1 MEIDDK
7 EYELLKA
14 KSDKFDEEL
23 NKYKTE
29 SEEKIKALTAE
40 RDDFKS
46 KYDSEKTNHDKL
58 KDDYISFL
66 TGHSGDNRPIPSVD
80 DFDKICKDKFV
91 SIVSHDLRSPL
102 LGVSNILEIIDNKEI
117 VPTEE
122 ERKQFL
128 EMSRESIKFSLKMIN
143 ELLNLPYE
151 KRIEFMERECVKG
164 TPKCKNFIPEK
175 CVACW
180 EQVFEKEFNKCL

>member
-1 MEIDDK
+1 MEIDNK

-29 SEEKIKALTAE
+29 SEEKINALTAE

-80 DFDKICKDKFV
+80 DFDKICKDKF
-91 SIVSHDLRSPL
+91 
-102 LGVSNILEIIDNKEI
+102 G
-117 VPTEE
+117 
-122 ERKQFL
+122 
-128 EMSRESIKFSLKMIN
+128 
-143 ELLNLPYE
+143 
-151 KRIEFMERECVKG
+151 G
-164 TPKCKNFIPEK
+164 
-175 CVACW
+175 
-180 EQVFEKEFNKCL
+180 

>member
-1 MEIDDK
+1 MEIDNK

-46 KYDSEKTNHDKL
+46 KYDSEKTNHNKL

-80 DFDKICKDKFV
+80 DFDKICKDKF
-91 SIVSHDLRSPL
+91 
-102 LGVSNILEIIDNKEI
+102 G
-117 VPTEE
+117 
-122 ERKQFL
+122 
-128 EMSRESIKFSLKMIN
+128 
-143 ELLNLPYE
+143 
-151 KRIEFMERECVKG
+151 G
-164 TPKCKNFIPEK
+164 
-175 CVACW
+175 
-180 EQVFEKEFNKCL
+180 

>member
-14 KSDKFDEEL
+14 KSDKFDEEI

-66 TGHSGDNRPIPSVD
+66 TGHSVDNRPIPSVD
-80 DFDKICKDKFV
+80 DFDKICKDKF
-91 SIVSHDLRSPL
+91 
-102 LGVSNILEIIDNKEI
+102 G
-117 VPTEE
+117 
-122 ERKQFL
+122 
-128 EMSRESIKFSLKMIN
+128 
-143 ELLNLPYE
+143 
-151 KRIEFMERECVKG
+151 G
-164 TPKCKNFIPEK
+164 
-175 CVACW
+175 
-180 EQVFEKEFNKCL
+180 

>member
-1 MEIDDK
+1 MEIDNK

-29 SEEKIKALTAE
+29 SEETIKALTAE

-80 DFDKICKDKFV
+80 DFDKICKDKF
-91 SIVSHDLRSPL
+91 
-102 LGVSNILEIIDNKEI
+102 G
-117 VPTEE
+117 
-122 ERKQFL
+122 
-128 EMSRESIKFSLKMIN
+128 
-143 ELLNLPYE
+143 
-151 KRIEFMERECVKG
+151 G
-164 TPKCKNFIPEK
+164 
-175 CVACW
+175 
-180 EQVFEKEFNKCL
+180 

>member
-29 SEEKIKALTAE
+29 SEEEIKALTAE

-46 KYDSEKTNHDKL
+46 KYYSEKTNHDKL

-66 TGHSGDNRPIPSVD
+66 TGHSGDNPPNPSVD
-80 DFDKICKDKFV
+80 DFDKICKDKF
-91 SIVSHDLRSPL
+91 
-102 LGVSNILEIIDNKEI
+102 G
-117 VPTEE
+117 
-122 ERKQFL
+122 
-128 EMSRESIKFSLKMIN
+128 
-143 ELLNLPYE
+143 
-151 KRIEFMERECVKG
+151 G
-164 TPKCKNFIPEK
+164 
-175 CVACW
+175 
-180 EQVFEKEFNKCL
+180 

>member
-1 MEIDDK
+1 MMEIDNK

-80 DFDKICKDKFV
+80 DFDKICKGKF
-91 SIVSHDLRSPL
+91 
-102 LGVSNILEIIDNKEI
+102 G
-117 VPTEE
+117 
-122 ERKQFL
+122 
-128 EMSRESIKFSLKMIN
+128 
-143 ELLNLPYE
+143 
-151 KRIEFMERECVKG
+151 G
-164 TPKCKNFIPEK
+164 
-175 CVACW
+175 
-180 EQVFEKEFNKCL
+180 

>member
-46 KYDSEKTNHDKL
+46 KYDSEKTNNDKL

-80 DFDKICKDKFV
+80 DFDKICKDKF
-91 SIVSHDLRSPL
+91 
-102 LGVSNILEIIDNKEI
+102 G
-117 VPTEE
+117 
-122 ERKQFL
+122 
-128 EMSRESIKFSLKMIN
+128 
-143 ELLNLPYE
+143 
-151 KRIEFMERECVKG
+151 G
-164 TPKCKNFIPEK
+164 
-175 CVACW
+175 
-180 EQVFEKEFNKCL
+180 

>member
-1 MEIDDK
+1 MEIDNK

-80 DFDKICKDKFV
+80 DFDKICKGKF
-91 SIVSHDLRSPL
+91 
-102 LGVSNILEIIDNKEI
+102 G
-117 VPTEE
+117 
-122 ERKQFL
+122 
-128 EMSRESIKFSLKMIN
+128 
-143 ELLNLPYE
+143 
-151 KRIEFMERECVKG
+151 G
-164 TPKCKNFIPEK
+164 
-175 CVACW
+175 
-180 EQVFEKEFNKCL
+180 

>member
-46 KYDSEKTNHDKL
+46 KYDS
-58 KDDYISFL
+58 
-66 TGHSGDNRPIPSVD
+66 
-80 DFDKICKDKFV
+80 
-91 SIVSHDLRSPL
+91 
-102 LGVSNILEIIDNKEI
+102 
-117 VPTEE
+117 
-122 ERKQFL
+122 
-128 EMSRESIKFSLKMIN
+128 
-143 ELLNLPYE
+143 
-151 KRIEFMERECVKG
+151 
-164 TPKCKNFIPEK
+164 
-175 CVACW
+175 
-180 EQVFEKEFNKCL
+180 

>member
-29 SEEKIKALTAE
+29 SEEKIKALTDE

-80 DFDKICKDKFV
+80 DFDKICKDKF
-91 SIVSHDLRSPL
+91 
-102 LGVSNILEIIDNKEI
+102 G
-117 VPTEE
+117 
-122 ERKQFL
+122 
-128 EMSRESIKFSLKMIN
+128 
-143 ELLNLPYE
+143 
-151 KRIEFMERECVKG
+151 G
-164 TPKCKNFIPEK
+164 
-175 CVACW
+175 
-180 EQVFEKEFNKCL
+180 

>member
-46 KYDSEKTNHDKL
+46 KYDSEKNNHDKL

-66 TGHSGDNRPIPSVD
+66 TGHSGNNQPNPSVD
-80 DFDKICKDKFV
+80 DFDKICKDKF
-91 SIVSHDLRSPL
+91 
-102 LGVSNILEIIDNKEI
+102 G
-117 VPTEE
+117 
-122 ERKQFL
+122 
-128 EMSRESIKFSLKMIN
+128 
-143 ELLNLPYE
+143 
-151 KRIEFMERECVKG
+151 G
-164 TPKCKNFIPEK
+164 
-175 CVACW
+175 
-180 EQVFEKEFNKCL
+180 

>member
-46 KYDSEKTNHDKL
+46 KYDSEKNNHDKL
-58 KDDYISFL
+58 KMIIYHFL
-66 TGHSGDNRPIPSVD
+66 QGTAEIINLIKLSI
-80 DFDKICKDKFV
+80 ILIKFV
-91 SIVSHDLRSPL
+91 KI
-102 LGVSNILEIIDNKEI
+102 NLEVNNG
-117 VPTEE
+117 
-122 ERKQFL
+122 
-128 EMSRESIKFSLKMIN
+128 S
-143 ELLNLPYE
+143 
-151 KRIEFMERECVKG
+151 
-164 TPKCKNFIPEK
+164 
-175 CVACW
+175 
-180 EQVFEKEFNKCL
+180 

>member
-29 SEEKIKALTAE
+29 SEEKIKVLTAE

-66 TGHSGDNRPIPSVD
+66 TGHSENNPPNPSVD
-80 DFDKICKDKFV
+80 DFDKICKEKF
-91 SIVSHDLRSPL
+91 
-102 LGVSNILEIIDNKEI
+102 G
-117 VPTEE
+117 
-122 ERKQFL
+122 
-128 EMSRESIKFSLKMIN
+128 
-143 ELLNLPYE
+143 
-151 KRIEFMERECVKG
+151 G
-164 TPKCKNFIPEK
+164 
-175 CVACW
+175 
-180 EQVFEKEFNKCL
+180 

>member
-1 MEIDDK
+1 MEIDNK

-66 TGHSGDNRPIPSVD
+66 TGHSGDNRPIPSAD
-80 DFDKICKDKFV
+80 DFDKICKDKF
-91 SIVSHDLRSPL
+91 
-102 LGVSNILEIIDNKEI
+102 G
-117 VPTEE
+117 
-122 ERKQFL
+122 
-128 EMSRESIKFSLKMIN
+128 
-143 ELLNLPYE
+143 
-151 KRIEFMERECVKG
+151 G
-164 TPKCKNFIPEK
+164 
-175 CVACW
+175 
-180 EQVFEKEFNKCL
+180 

>member
-58 KDDYISFL
+58 KDDYILFL
-66 TGHSGDNRPIPSVD
+66 TGHSGDNPPNPSVD
-80 DFDKICKDKFV
+80 DFDKICKDKF
-91 SIVSHDLRSPL
+91 
-102 LGVSNILEIIDNKEI
+102 G
-117 VPTEE
+117 
-122 ERKQFL
+122 
-128 EMSRESIKFSLKMIN
+128 
-143 ELLNLPYE
+143 
-151 KRIEFMERECVKG
+151 G
-164 TPKCKNFIPEK
+164 
-175 CVACW
+175 
-180 EQVFEKEFNKCL
+180 

>member
-1 MEIDDK
+1 MIEIDNK

-80 DFDKICKDKFV
+80 DFDKICKDKF
-91 SIVSHDLRSPL
+91 
-102 LGVSNILEIIDNKEI
+102 G
-117 VPTEE
+117 
-122 ERKQFL
+122 
-128 EMSRESIKFSLKMIN
+128 
-143 ELLNLPYE
+143 
-151 KRIEFMERECVKG
+151 G
-164 TPKCKNFIPEK
+164 
-175 CVACW
+175 
-180 EQVFEKEFNKCL
+180 

>member
-14 KSDKFDEEL
+14 KSDRFDEEL

-66 TGHSGDNRPIPSVD
+66 TGHTGNNPPNPSVD
-80 DFDKICKDKFV
+80 DFDKICKEKF
-91 SIVSHDLRSPL
+91 
-102 LGVSNILEIIDNKEI
+102 G
-117 VPTEE
+117 
-122 ERKQFL
+122 
-128 EMSRESIKFSLKMIN
+128 
-143 ELLNLPYE
+143 
-151 KRIEFMERECVKG
+151 G
-164 TPKCKNFIPEK
+164 
-175 CVACW
+175 
-180 EQVFEKEFNKCL
+180 

>member
-1 MEIDDK
+1 MEIDNK

-66 TGHSGDNRPIPSVD
+66 TGHSVDNPPNPSVD
-80 DFDKICKDKFV
+80 DFDKICKDKF
-91 SIVSHDLRSPL
+91 
-102 LGVSNILEIIDNKEI
+102 G
-117 VPTEE
+117 
-122 ERKQFL
+122 
-128 EMSRESIKFSLKMIN
+128 
-143 ELLNLPYE
+143 
-151 KRIEFMERECVKG
+151 G
-164 TPKCKNFIPEK
+164 
-175 CVACW
+175 
-180 EQVFEKEFNKCL
+180 

>member
-1 MEIDDK
+1 MMEIDDK

-46 KYDSEKTNHDKL
+46 KYDNEKTNHDKL

-66 TGHSGDNRPIPSVD
+66 TGHSGDNPPNPSVD
-80 DFDKICKDKFV
+80 DFDKICKGKF
-91 SIVSHDLRSPL
+91 
-102 LGVSNILEIIDNKEI
+102 G
-117 VPTEE
+117 
-122 ERKQFL
+122 
-128 EMSRESIKFSLKMIN
+128 
-143 ELLNLPYE
+143 
-151 KRIEFMERECVKG
+151 G
-164 TPKCKNFIPEK
+164 
-175 CVACW
+175 
-180 EQVFEKEFNKCL
+180 